1 MYLQIFGPLKT
12 SSSNNLHKSHW
23 LLCFFFLIAFIYYSS
38 IHSFIHFSFQ
48 LFFYHSPRFEVQI
61 VEERKPFAHIVC
73 HACGE
78 QGHKSTHCAVARR
91 LNAEAAMRVCQCFT
105 YLHRA

>member
-1 MYLQIFGPLKT
+1 MCGFCPDGKKCKL
-12 SSSNNLHKSHW
+12 SHP
-23 LLCFFFLIAFIYYSS
+23 
-38 IHSFIHFSFQ
+38 HFEIQ
-48 LFFYHSPRFEVQI
+48 L

-91 LNAEAAMRVCQCFT
+91 LAAEAAMRGETVPEFVSETTPQNTQPITMDQPQPPVAQHFAQPAAINPSGMP
-105 YLHRA
+105 R